1 MSRMRVT
8 RQQWITS
15 SLALLVICAGF
26 YLVNRFVIV
35 HGGGPLQHLYGADIA
50 TTCHPRR
57 HDYYASTWATVPSG
71 KSVHIQN
78 VSIGGAKGA
87 ALTASYVL
95 PASVT
100 DQRTS
105 LEISFDGEVPEIL
118 SRAQSAALWARRIEA
133 SGARL
138 SGPDHHNG

>member
-1 MSRMRVT
+1 MRVT

-15 SLALLVICAGF
+15 SVALLVICAGF
-26 YLVNRFVIV
+26 YVVNRYLIV
-35 HGGGPLQHLYGADIA
+35 HGGGPLQHLYDDSIA
-50 TTCHPRR
+50 SDCHPGR

-87 ALTASYVL
+87 ALSASYVL

-100 DQRTS
+100 DQPNS
-105 LEISFDGEVPEIL
+105 LEISFDGEMPDIV
-118 SRAQSAALWARRIEA
+118 SRAQSAAL
-133 SGARL
+133 
-138 SGPDHHNG
+138 